1 MSINTIKLSSVEGD
15 IYINPQQTKV
25 YKGVLLFGY
34 GYLDWGTTINQSIV
48 NLIDKI
54 DALQDSGLSEIE
66 FDLTEYE
73 EEQKRLRAEEFDIWK
88 TGFTK
93 QVKNLTNLF
102 NKELKE
108 ELDNL
113 IESQNTINVETTRL
127 INDNYNELRI
137 DLNDLTNT
145 LDDKILDLVNNQLL
159 SIFQKINDL
168 ENLVDS
174 TKTSLENATVSLNE
188 TKLKTEQALEAF
200 KTEFLNVFEKF
211 KNDTI
216 KALSDNKDYL
226 IAYINEAL
234 AGVSS
239 INRSL
244 DQRIMDLE
252 LLSGTLNSTN
262 ISNLIIS
269 KVNEISSGIILNNID
284 AFANRIQKL
293 ENIIIDL
300 DSLLDIKIGEEISEL
315 AETLNGTISVLNNT
329 VNDLAPKVNKNI
341 QDLIPLNKISKEVD
355 KEFNHPEEFVH
366 TVIDNTDQTILTSTI
381 LNGLVKNYKDIDKN
395 FIVNLLDQLKR
406 NTENSIVL
414 QNDVLLNLIDG
425 LKYTAWDEL
434 SLIKRQTSRTKLI
447 NEHYSILKDHLDD
460 YISDQFKFTLILKDP
475 VKKLI
480 YFGFKLPKNSHMALW
495 KTMGIKVRNTAT
507 NETINLMYEISDS
520 SFVHK
525 QVDFYSNIAISSL
538 GLGDSIDKFK
548 PFLYYANIN
557 CSEVTKLKFDQMPE
571 DSNLEF
577 KFYTNSSY
585 TTEIYNRVISLNEI
599 REDNIV
605 SEDFKTNYYDI
616 LFNDLYS
623 IAKPT
628 ISLQNLTHSSTTQ
641 SIHIGPNQIIT
652 LPNNQKEWLVRI
664 CLPGTNSEI
673 VKIEFNDG
681 VSNYTKNFTNH
692 AKFPLSETEYTTR
705 NLGST
710 NNYYKDINSTGHIR
724 FPINNAS
731 TKITGTL
738 TYKINGTTFSKDID
752 SAGTG
757 TGTGT
762 ALNLGPFN
770 ILYDSTND
778 DLDIT
783 YNGDVKFSYNKL
795 GEFTAAGN
803 IFAYSDKTLKKDIEP
818 LNRKLDLDKI
828 NSYIFK
834 YLDSNKPTIG
844 FLAQEI
850 QEQLPELV
858 EEDKNQKLKLNYDGM
873 ISVLFN
879 LLKESK
885 LKEQQLESRI
895 KSIEEMLG
903 ID

>member
-48 NLIDKI
+48 NLMDKI

-73 EEQKRLRAEEFDIWK
+73 EEQKRLRAEEFSIWK
-88 TGFTK
+88 TGFTN

-113 IESQNTINVETTRL
+113 IESQNTINIETTKL

-145 LDDKILDLVNNQLL
+145 LDNKILDLVNNQLL
-159 SIFQKINDL
+159 SIFQKINNL

-174 TKTSLENATVSLNE
+174 TKTSLENATLSLNE
-188 TKLKTEQALEAF
+188 TKLKTEQALETF
-200 KTEFLNVFEKF
+200 KTEFLNTFEKF

-234 AGVSS
+234 AGVGS

-244 DQRIMDLE
+244 EQRIMALE
-252 LLSGTLNSTN
+252 LLSGTLDSTN
-262 ISNLIIS
+262 ITNLIIS
-269 KVNEISSGIILNNID
+269 KVNEISSGIILNNITT
-284 AFANRIQKL
+284 FANRIQKL
-293 ENIIIDL
+293 EDSIIDL
-300 DSLLDIKIGEEISEL
+300 NSLIDIKIGEEISEL
-315 AETLNGTISVLNNT
+315 AETVNGTISIITNK

-341 QDLIPLNKISKEVD
+341 QDLIPLNKISEKVSKEYD
-355 KEFNHPEEFVH
+355 TPEDFVRN
-366 TVIDNTDQTILTSTI
+366 VVVNTDQTILTSTV

-395 FIVNLLDQLKR
+395 FINNLLDQLKR

-414 QNDVLLNLIDG
+414 QNDILLNLIDG

-447 NEHYSILKDHLDD
+447 NEHYNILKDHLDD

-475 VKKLI
+475 IKKLV
-480 YFGFKLPKNSHMALW
+480 YFGFKLPKTSHTTLW

-520 SFVHK
+520 SFAHK
-525 QVDFYSNIAISSL
+525 QIDFYSNTAISSL
-538 GLGDSIDKFK
+538 GLGNSLAKFK

-557 CSEVTKLKFDQMPE
+557 CSEVTKLKFDQMPGS
-571 DSNLEF
+571 SNLEF

-585 TTEIYNRVISLNEI
+585 TTEIYSRVISLDEI
-599 REDNIV
+599 REDNVV
-605 SEDFKTNYYDI
+605 SEEFKTNYYDI

-623 IAKPT
+623 ITKPT
-628 ISLQNLTHSSTTQ
+628 ISLQNLIHSSTTQ
-641 SIHIGPNQIIT
+641 SIHISPNQIIT

-705 NLGST
+705 NLGTT

-724 FPINNAS
+724 FPINNTS
-731 TKITGTL
+731 TKITGTI
-738 TYKINGTTFSKDID
+738 TYKINGTTYSKDLN

-762 ALNLGPFN
+762 ARAEVEIDINANTYTEIISSTYFGASPNGKKIKVDIKVYDNTPTSETYKMWINGGNL
-770 ILYDSTND
+770 STVAIKND
-778 DLDIT
+778 GTIRV
-783 YNGDVKFSYNKL
+783 YNEYT
-795 GEFTAAGN
+795 E
-803 IFAYSDKTLKKDIEP
+803 TLKFFI
-818 LNRKLDLDKI
+818 I
-828 NSYIFK
+828 
-834 YLDSNKPTIG
+834 
-844 FLAQEI
+844 
-850 QEQLPELV
+850 
-858 EEDKNQKLKLNYDGM
+858 
-873 ISVLFN
+873 
-879 LLKESK
+879 
-885 LKEQQLESRI
+885 LEYPA
-895 KSIEEMLG
+895 
-903 ID
+903 

>member
-54 DALQDSGLSEIE
+54 DALQDSGLSEIK

-73 EEQKRLRAEEFDIWK
+73 EEQKRLRAEEFSIWK
-88 TGFTK
+88 TGFTN

-113 IESQNTINVETTRL
+113 IESQNAINVETTKL

-159 SIFQKINDL
+159 SIFQKIDNL

-200 KTEFLNVFEKF
+200 KTEFLNTFEKF

-234 AGVSS
+234 AGVGS

-244 DQRIMDLE
+244 EQRIMALE
-252 LLSGTLNSTN
+252 LLSGTLDSTN
-262 ISNLIIS
+262 ITNLIIS
-269 KVNEISSGIILNNID
+269 KVNEISSGIILSNIT
-284 AFANRIQKL
+284 AFANRIQIL
-293 ENIIIDL
+293 ENSIIDL
-300 DSLLDIKIGEEISEL
+300 NSLIDIKIGEEISEL
-315 AETLNGTISVLNNT
+315 EKTINGNIAVLNNK

-341 QDLIPLNKISKEVD
+341 QDLIPLNKISEKVS
-355 KEFNHPEEFVH
+355 KEFDTPEGFVH
-366 TVIDNTDQTILTSTI
+366 AVIENADQTILTSTI

-395 FIVNLLDQLKR
+395 FIVNLLDQLKK

-414 QNDVLLNLIDG
+414 QNDILLNLIDG

-475 VKKLI
+475 VREII
-480 YFGFKLPKNSHMALW
+480 YFGFKLPKNPHTALW
-495 KTMGIKVRNTAT
+495 KTMGIKVRNTTT

-520 SFVHK
+520 SFVYK
-525 QVDFYSNIAISSL
+525 EVNFYSNMAISSL
-538 GLGDSIDKFK
+538 GLGDSLAKFK
-548 PFLYYANIN
+548 PFLYYSNIN
-557 CSEVTKLKFDQMPE
+557 CSEVTKLKFDQMPA
-571 DSNLEF
+571 SSKLEF

-585 TTEIYNRVISLNEI
+585 TTEIYSKVISLDEI
-599 REDNIV
+599 RDDNIV
-605 SEDFKTNYYDI
+605 SEDFKNNYYDI
-616 LFNDLYS
+616 LFNDIYN
-623 IAKPT
+623 IPKPT

-692 AKFPLSETEYTTR
+692 AKFPLSETEYNTR
-705 NLGST
+705 NLGTT

-724 FPINNAS
+724 FPINNTS
-731 TKITGTL
+731 TKITGTI
-738 TYKINGTTFSKDID
+738 TYKINGTSFSKNID

-762 ALNLGPFN
+762 ARAEVEIDINANTYTEIISSTYFGASPNGKKIKVDIKVYDNTPTSETYKMWINGGNL
-770 ILYDSTND
+770 STVAIKND
-778 DLDIT
+778 GTIRV
-783 YNGDVKFSYNKL
+783 YNEYT
-795 GEFTAAGN
+795 E
-803 IFAYSDKTLKKDIEP
+803 TLKFFI
-818 LNRKLDLDKI
+818 I
-828 NSYIFK
+828 
-834 YLDSNKPTIG
+834 
-844 FLAQEI
+844 
-850 QEQLPELV
+850 
-858 EEDKNQKLKLNYDGM
+858 
-873 ISVLFN
+873 
-879 LLKESK
+879 
-885 LKEQQLESRI
+885 LEYPA
-895 KSIEEMLG
+895 
-903 ID
+903 